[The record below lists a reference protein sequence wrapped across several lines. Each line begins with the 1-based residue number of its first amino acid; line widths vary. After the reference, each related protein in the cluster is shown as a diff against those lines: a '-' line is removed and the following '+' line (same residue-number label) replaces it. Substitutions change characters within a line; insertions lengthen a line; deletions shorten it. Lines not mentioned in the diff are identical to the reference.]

1 MSRYI
6 DVDKLKK
13 QDFQDYSPEDVMSAI
28 DSTPTANVVRVRHG
42 KWLPVVSDVYFKCS
56 LCNDEVSTSWDYEED
71 DMFNYCPCCGA
82 RMDGDKE

>member
-6 DVDKLKK
+6 DADELKE
-13 QDFQDYSPEDVMSAI
+13 QDFQDYSPADVMSAI

-42 KWLPVVSDVYFKCS
+42 KWLSVVDDVYFKCS
-56 LCNDEVSTSWDYEED
+56 LCNAEISTSWDYEED

-82 RMDGDKE
+82 RMDGDEK